1 MAVNETARDHLRLQ
15 HICDQIDNIIGG
27 LTAENETADEKK
39 NNVGNMVMMLEA
51 ELLDDRWSSLDTSRW
66 SSAIATGRRY
76 WKG

>member
-1 MAVNETARDHLRLQ
+1 MAVNEDARDHLRLQ
-15 HICDQIDNIIGG
+15 HICDQIDNVIGG

-51 ELLDDRWSSLDTSRW
+51 ELLDDRWSSFDTSRW
-66 SSAIATGRRY
+66 SSAIVAGRAY